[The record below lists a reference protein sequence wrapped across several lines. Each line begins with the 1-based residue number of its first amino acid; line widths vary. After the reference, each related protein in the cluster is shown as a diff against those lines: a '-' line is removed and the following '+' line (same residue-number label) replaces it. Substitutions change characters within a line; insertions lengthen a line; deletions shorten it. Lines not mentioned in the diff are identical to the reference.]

1 MSGEKKGRDAHAD
14 KGAERKIDETA
25 NHGHVLGGRP
35 KRGVDAVRDRPDHAI
50 SKDDHDGGAHEEPG
64 ALLER
69 LPPEPNCRSRREAH
83 AGNLASTPIRGTV
96 IDFPHRTRRLT
107 TLGQLGIFAWQ

>member
-1 MSGEKKGRDAHAD
+1 KGRDAHTD
-14 KGAERKIDETA
+14 EGAERKIDETA
-25 NHGHVLGGRP
+25 NHRHVLGGRA
-35 KRGVDAVRDRPDHAI
+35 KRGVDAVGDRSDHAI

-83 AGNLASTPIRGTV
+83 AANLSS
-96 IDFPHRTRRLT
+96 TRRF
-107 TLGQLGIFAWQ
+107 GGRSSIFPTEPGGAPRGWPDWYFCLAIIPA